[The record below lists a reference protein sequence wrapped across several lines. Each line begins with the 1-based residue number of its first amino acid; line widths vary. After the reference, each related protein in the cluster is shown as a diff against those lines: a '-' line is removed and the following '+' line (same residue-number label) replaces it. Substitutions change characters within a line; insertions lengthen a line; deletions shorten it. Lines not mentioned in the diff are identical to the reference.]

1 MKAQGDMNEA
11 WTGKL
16 HFVSTVEISSPF
28 ITSRFHMVR
37 QLLDGWVRALNVYAN
52 QKYPEINQL
61 CKTMQPPLPVYL
73 LMNPLS
79 CSVVAYVCRLDPF
92 QYFYGSHPHRFP
104 THFTAIM
111 DESCWRKH
119 TLATHNSGC
128 PPLTAQL
135 ISELLGW
142 ILDAKRAI
150 FQQSH
155 SDSMHTAV
163 TFVRWYPHTKVP
175 QQVALQPISPV
186 NPCNPT
192 IISDQHKLSS
202 AGAACSQNFLG

>member
-1 MKAQGDMNEA
+1 MDRENAFCEHCWNLITVYHLTVPYGQTIAGR
-11 WTGKL
+11 
-16 HFVSTVEISSPF
+16 VSAGF
-28 ITSRFHMVR
+28 KR
-37 QLLDGWVRALNVYAN
+37 LC
-52 QKYPEINQL
+52 KPEINQL

-104 THFTAIM
+104 IHFTAIM

-186 NPCNPT
+186 NPCN
-192 IISDQHKLSS
+192 LSS
-202 AGAACSQNFLG
+202 AISTNWAARVPLAHIIFVG